1 TSGYIVV
8 TQTALFNSVTL
19 GESVSIP
26 SRSSKSLLH
35 SNGNGQF
42 PQLLINLVVILA
54 LGVPHSFSGT

>member
-8 TQTALFNSVTL
+8 NQTALFNPVSF

-42 PQLLINLVVILA
+42 PQLLINLVFILA
-54 LGVPHSFSGT
+54 SGVPHSCSGT